1 MPLRYSSPFYPGAGA
16 AGAER
21 AAPTAAARGEDAS
34 INSSAERSA
43 ADAAPNA
50 QAPGREGT
58 ARGGARGP
66 VPPYAL
72 IGAAEPAITP
82 ATDARRPCSRRSR
95 AHEFRRSAAMGRAMP
110 RDRVL
115 AGAPPVSRW
124 RGGEARQGKYPG
136 RGPGDTRLRHRLPAP
151 RRSRSP
157 PREPGFGRPRR
168 VDWRA
173 APPPSACSRRGARRE
188 DLVARRFR
196 LVAFRPGEGCPL
208 RRHNA
213 PIAAAAP
220 GRAAA
225 ATRGA
230 GRRPKP
236 RPRGPAAPV
245 PACLGADV
253 PRRRALR
260 AGAPPPA
267 HGPGSR
273 PRPLPGGR
281 VTAAAPS
288 AAPAALPV
296 APPLAALGSA
306 GGGAHTP
313 PEVP

>member
-1 MPLRYSSPFYPGAGA
+1 
-16 AGAER
+16 
-21 AAPTAAARGEDAS
+21 
-34 INSSAERSA
+34 
-43 ADAAPNA
+43 
-50 QAPGREGT
+50 
-58 ARGGARGP
+58 
-66 VPPYAL
+66 
-72 IGAAEPAITP
+72 
-82 ATDARRPCSRRSR
+82 
-95 AHEFRRSAAMGRAMP
+95 MGRAMP

-306 GGGAHTP
+306 GGGARLRSGRTRRSARRCSRFRSAPCHSGTAARWANGRGQQTP
-313 PEVP
+313 DAPSRRRPPCMRTGGATGTPRNASQGISRAGRSRSSPPGPRRGR